1 MEQMLAKLRA
11 RFLPGPSG
19 EEEAAAQRAR
29 EASRYALAPA
39 RRRVRIEG
47 RVSEVTVRPRS
58 ESVPDLVVDLD
69 PFDTSVQ
76 PASLVMLG
84 RREVVGIHVGPALAV
99 EGLLTTVKNRP
110 TIFNP
115 AYELLL
121 ENEESQ

>member
-69 PFDTSVQ
+69 AGRGASGAVLARLGLETFVAFAVVVQ
-76 PASLVMLG
+76 E
-84 RREVVGIHVGPALAV
+84 RVVGV
-99 EGLLTTVKNRP
+99 
-110 TIFNP
+110 
-115 AYELLL
+115 
-121 ENEESQ
+121 